1 MWMNE
6 TEIFKKTKGG
16 NKTIDFHYCYV
27 ANRFPKKSKF
37 WNMCIHLARKWPFML
52 PILCAMQTDG
62 KAANS

>member
-16 NKTIDFHYCYV
+16 NKALYFHYCYE
-27 ANRFPKKSKF
+27 KF

-52 PILCAMQTDG
+52 PILRAMQTDG